1 MDWNRWKREKKSCSY
16 CYDPPVCNEST
27 AQQRI
32 PYGYTREDANNGLFI
47 FFFLRV
53 CCGIGSVNYCE
64 RDAQLL
70 AELHPEDAAVHAGG
84 SADTDL
90 IDVRQALVVGWCIKA
105 CSLNLGAPACIEAY
119 SFRRK
124 LAHHG
129 VTKL

>member
-1 MDWNRWKREKKSCSY
+1 MDWNRWKREKKVVLTVMILQCVMRAQHSS
-16 CYDPPVCNEST
+16 VFLT
-27 AQQRI
+27 ATQ
-32 PYGYTREDANNGLFI
+32 EKMLMMAFL